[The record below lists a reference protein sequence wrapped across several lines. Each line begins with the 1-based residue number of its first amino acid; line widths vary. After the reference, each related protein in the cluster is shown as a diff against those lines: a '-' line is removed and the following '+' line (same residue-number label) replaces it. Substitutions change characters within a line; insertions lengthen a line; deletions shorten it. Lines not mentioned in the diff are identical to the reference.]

1 VSAEV
6 GEVAADEARAVPASG
21 RRGRVTITDI
31 ARRAGVSVPTVS
43 RVVNGRSDVSP
54 GTRARVEE
62 LLLRHGYRKR
72 ATAPGRRAALIDL
85 VFNDLDSPWAV
96 EIIRGVEEVA
106 HAAGVGTVV
115 SAIHGRSGDAR
126 QWMRNLRPR
135 ACDGV
140 VLVTSALDPVLHQE
154 LRILGV
160 PLVVVDPAG
169 SPALDVP
176 TVGAANRSGGL
187 AATEHLLALGHR
199 RIGLI
204 AGPARLL
211 CSRARHD
218 GYRAALEGAGIAV
231 DESLIVPGDFRH
243 ASGFAACE
251 ALLGLPEPPTA
262 VFAASDQMALGAIE
276 ALRRRGLGVPQDMS
290 VVGFDDLPEV
300 RWSAP
305 PLTTVRQP
313 LADMGRT
320 AARTVL
326 GRSRDER
333 PDPPRVELDTD
344 LILRS
349 STAPPPAPR

>member
-1 VSAEV
+1 M
-6 GEVAADEARAVPASG
+6 AADGARTRTASG
-21 RRGRVTITDI
+21 GRGRVTITDI

-62 LLLRHGYRKR
+62 LLRRHGYRKR
-72 ATAPGRRAALIDL
+72 TASPGHRAALIDL

-106 HAAGVGTVV
+106 HAAGAGTVV

-126 QWMRNLRPR
+126 QWMRNLRAR
-135 ACDGV
+135 ASDGV

-176 TVGAANRSGGL
+176 TVGAANRSGGM

-199 RIGLI
+199 RIGLVT
-204 AGPARLL
+204 GPPRLL
-211 CSRARHD
+211 CSRARLD
-218 GYRAALEGAGIAV
+218 GYRAALEGAGVGV

-243 ASGFAACE
+243 ESGFAGCE
-251 ALLGLPEPPTA
+251 ALLGLPTPPTA

-276 ALRRRGLGVPQDMS
+276 ALRRRGLRVPQDLS

-313 LADMGRT
+313 LADMGKV

-326 GRSRDER
+326 RPTRDKR
-333 PDPPRVELDTD
+333 PDSSRVELGTE

-349 STAPPPAPR
+349 STAPPPGSAALSR

>member
-1 VSAEV
+1 MTAHEAGAE
-6 GEVAADEARAVPASG
+6 GGADA
-21 RRGRVTITDI
+21 RGRVTITEI
-31 ARRAGVSVPTVS
+31 AREAGVSVPTVS

-54 GTRARVEE
+54 ATRARVED

-72 ATAPGRRAALIDL
+72 PASNGTRAALLDL

-126 QWMRNLRPR
+126 EWMRNLRAR
-135 ACDGV
+135 ASDGV
-140 VLVTSALDPVLHQE
+140 VLVTSALDPLLHEE
-154 LRILGV
+154 LRALGV

-176 TVGAANRSGGL
+176 TIGAANWAGGM
-187 AATEHLLALGHR
+187 AATDHLLGLGHR

-204 AGPARLL
+204 AGPPRLL
-211 CSRARHD
+211 CSRARYD
-218 GYRAALEGAGIAV
+218 GYRAALEGAGVPV
-231 DESLIVPGDFRH
+231 DDALVVPGDFRPE
-243 ASGFAACE
+243 SGFRACDT
-251 ALLGLPEPPTA
+251 LLDLERPPTA

-276 ALRRRGLGVPQDMS
+276 ALRRRGLRVPEDMS

-313 LADMGRT
+313 LADMGKL
-320 AARTVL
+320 AVRTVL
-326 GRSRDER
+326 RLTRDER
-333 PDPPRVELDTD
+333 PDSARVELGTE
-344 LILRS
+344 LVVRA
-349 STAPPPAPR
+349 STAPPRARPE